1 MRALPQKGV
10 AIPIWVLIAMT
21 MKVIDMTMV
30 QLYDTT
36 LRDGAQ
42 SEGISFS
49 VVDKLHIARKLDEL
63 GIHYIEGGWP
73 GSNPKDA
80 EFFQRLQELKLKH
93 ARVAVFGSTRRR
105 GIRAEDDNNLTMLVK
120 AGVRVATIVGKS
132 SDLQVTHVIKATL
145 DENLEMIA
153 DSVRYLKTNG
163 LTVFLDAEHF
173 FDGFKHNPEY
183 SLKTLEVAA
192 RAGAKCLV
200 LCDTNGGA
208 LPEEIAKAVKAA
220 AKATTV
226 PLGIHC
232 HNDGGLAVANTLAAV
247 RAGAAQVQGTIN
259 GLGERC
265 GNTDLCTIIAALKI
279 KMEVDC
285 VSDKQLSTLTEVSR
299 YVSELANQLPDPF
312 APYVGASAFSHKAGY
327 HMDGVNKW
335 PDAYQHIDPARVGN
349 RQRTV
354 VSDQSGKRNIIAKAS
369 ELGID
374 LPVEAKETQALL
386 QHVKEL
392 ESRGFQYDNAEAS
405 FELLLHRA
413 RPGYRPP
420 FELVDFMV
428 VVESRRR
435 PSTRKA
441 QDEML
446 SEAVVKVKVSGEMI
460 HTAAEGDGP
469 VNALDMALRKAL
481 LQFYPSLK
489 QVKLVDYKVRI
500 LEESTGTES
509 QVRVLI
515 ESSDG
520 TDEWHTV
527 GGSTNIIEASW
538 LALADSLEWWL
549 LKHGQ

>member
-1 MRALPQKGV
+1 
-10 AIPIWVLIAMT
+10 
-21 MKVIDMTMV
+21 
-30 QLYDTT
+30 
-36 LRDGAQ
+36 
-42 SEGISFS
+42 
-49 VVDKLHIARKLDEL
+49 
-63 GIHYIEGGWP
+63 
-73 GSNPKDA
+73 
-80 EFFQRLQELKLKH
+80 
-93 ARVAVFGSTRRR
+93 
-105 GIRAEDDNNLTMLVK
+105 
-120 AGVRVATIVGKS
+120 
-132 SDLQVTHVIKATL
+132 
-145 DENLEMIA
+145 MIA
-153 DSVRYLKTNG
+153 DSVRYLKSKG
-163 LTVFLDAEHF
+163 MEVFLDAEHF

-192 RAGAKCLV
+192 EAGADCLV

-208 LPEEIAKAVKAA
+208 LPDEVMKAVKKA
-220 AKATTV
+220 AKATNV

-247 RAGAAQVQGTIN
+247 AAGAMQVQGTIN

-265 GNTDLCTIIAALKI
+265 GNADLCTIIPALKL
-279 KMEVDC
+279 KMGINC
-285 VSDKQLSTLTEVSR
+285 VNDKQLASLTEVAH
-299 YVSELANQLPDPF
+299 YISELANIAPDPF
-312 APYVGASAFSHKAGY
+312 APYIGASAFSHKAGY
-327 HMDGVNKW
+327 HMDGINKW
-335 PDAYQHIDPARVGN
+335 PDAYQHIDPAKVGN

-354 VSDQSGKRNIIAKAS
+354 VSDQSGKRNIISKAK

-374 LPVEAKETQALL
+374 LSDAEKEVRELL
-386 QHVKEL
+386 ERVKHL

-413 RPGYRPP
+413 KPDYKPP

-441 QDEML
+441 AEEML
-446 SEAVVKVKVSGEMI
+446 SEAIVKVKVGGEII

-469 VNALDMALRKAL
+469 VNALDLAMRKAL

-520 TDEWHTV
+520 VNEWHTV

-538 LALADSLEWWL
+538 LALADGLEWWL
-549 LKHGQ
+549 VKNKNVG